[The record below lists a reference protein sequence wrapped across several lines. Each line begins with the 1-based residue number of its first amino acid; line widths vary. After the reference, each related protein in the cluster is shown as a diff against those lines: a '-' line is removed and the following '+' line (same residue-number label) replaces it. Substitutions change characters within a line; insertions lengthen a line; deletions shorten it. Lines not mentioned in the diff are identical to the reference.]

1 MGGLLVLFLLGFYV
15 WGAYK
20 IVRWIKPV
28 WGKALVLVAVLLIP
42 TADAVYGRIKLKQ
55 MCETEGGL
63 KIYKTAQWVEGFRD
77 GRSRPEEEWVI
88 RYGYRF
94 VEGEGANG
102 KPARVSR
109 QANGTVRMENNI
121 TPISRYAFERE
132 GNDIGHGFRSGEYR
146 VVDIVTNERLGVYIN
161 FGYEGGW
168 IERFVAEIYAAKGF
182 AGDCGFGDSWQITLK
197 LIQTTLKTGE

>member
-63 KIYKTAQWVEGFRD
+63 KIFRIAEGVEGFYVTH
-77 GRSRPEEEWVI
+77 RPETEWLTK
-88 RYGYRF
+88 YGYKF
-94 VEGEGANG
+94 VEGQDTGGKLVRLSLGPNG
-102 KPARVSR
+102 KIVEERDV
-109 QANGTVRMENNI
+109 QLK
-121 TPISRYAFERE
+121 SRYGFEY
-132 GNDIGHGFRSGEYR
+132 SGK
-146 VVDIVTNERLGVYIN
+146 N
-161 FGYEGGW
+161 FGAGYARGESVIRDLQTKEVLARNVNLSYEGGW
-168 IERFVAEIYAAKGF
+168 IERFVAGIFSAKGF
-182 AGDCGFGDSWQITLK
+182 SGACQSGVNRIWPDQIVNQTLK
-197 LIQTTLKTGE
+197 PIR